1 MRNNCIVL
9 SQQDIEAASILD
21 LGRMLVG
28 EAAEERGKAYIYRA
42 WYVTGCTLECDKML
56 DSAPLGQ
63 HLGYTRGIQTRSFQM
78 CIHCI
83 NCFTLKIVISV
94 NFSVS

>member
-28 EAAEERGKAYIYRA
+28 EAAEERGKAHIYRA
-42 WYVTGCTLECDKML
+42 WYVTGCR
-56 DSAPLGQ
+56 
-63 HLGYTRGIQTRSFQM
+63 YVGI
-78 CIHCI
+78 
-83 NCFTLKIVISV
+83 
-94 NFSVS
+94 